1 VAAPSS
7 TDPLKAGLCEAHR
20 SVAADQVLAY
30 NGVIPCTPDIKLMNT
45 VAIAVPTTDT
55 QLLRQVAAGD
65 EAAFAE
71 LYDLYA
77 PAIYNYLLRL
87 VNEPAVAEE
96 ILQEVFLVMWQSAHR
111 FREEAKVKTWLL
123 RIAHHQAV
131 SWLRRAHAALW
142 SNEELEA
149 DEHDHIEEHLAR
161 SWQIDQIRAVLAQ
174 LTPNHRAVIE
184 LTFVQG
190 LSYAE
195 IAGVMNCPI
204 GTVKSRMSYALHR
217 LNSLLSEAEL

>member
-1 VAAPSS
+1 MNTLAAALSS
-7 TDPLKAGLCEAHR
+7 TEAE
-20 SVAADQVLAY
+20 
-30 NGVIPCTPDIKLMNT
+30 
-45 VAIAVPTTDT
+45 
-55 QLLRQVAAGD
+55 LLRQVAAGD

-71 LYDLYA
+71 LYDRYA
-77 PAIYNYLLRL
+77 QPVYNYLLRL

-96 ILQEVFLVMWQSAHR
+96 ILQEVFLAMWQSAHR

-131 SWLRRAHAALW
+131 SWLRRARAAAW
-142 SNEELEA
+142 TDEELEA
-149 DEHDHIEEHLAR
+149 YDHDAIEEHLAR
-161 SWQIDQIRAVLAQ
+161 RWQIDQVRAALAR

-195 IAGVMNCPI
+195 IAEVMNCPI
-204 GTVKSRMSYALHR
+204 GTVKSRMSYALRR
-217 LNSLLSEAEL
+217 LSALLRDEAI